1 MATCVRLLVAAGL
14 VVLLPVSGF
23 AQEATLAGTVSD
35 SSGAVLPGVAIGA
48 VHEATGTTIETV
60 TDAGGSYRLPARIGA
75 YRITAVL
82 SGFATVTRTGIQL
95 AVGQTLVLNLV
106 MPLSTLEESVTVS
119 GEAPLIDV
127 TSSRPSGVVTTTQ
140 MEELPVN
147 GRNFLGLVLLA
158 PGSQANAVGNM
169 GVETRNNRGDYQ
181 LNLDGQQL
189 TSPILQFSLNP
200 TFSRD
205 AIAEFELLAN
215 RFDATQGR
223 SIGVVLNVITKSGTN
238 TPAGTF
244 AGYFRSDRLNAADF
258 LQKRVLPYSNQQIS
272 ATFGGPIV
280 RNKAHFFAS
289 YEVEREPGVITSNS
303 RFPTFNIDR
312 PFRRLELKALGRV
325 DYEFSPQTRL
335 STRVSRTDQLPTAA
349 GGGALNH
356 PSTIS
361 VAKRASYSTV
371 ASLTQIFG
379 NSTVNEIRGGYQD
392 SHSASNQLIGD
403 PINQAK
409 YPASVGGNRTPGFQF
424 TGNYTIGG
432 LGAVKLFT
440 GSTYSARDQLTLT
453 VPKGPGSHTIKTGGE
468 LLVNWVAAASCNNCN
483 GVFDVRGGPVPANL
497 EQLFPV
503 WDDPRTWNVNAL
515 LPLVRSFS
523 WQVGNLEQGLHRPDV
538 AVWFQDDWQTTRRL
552 TLNLGVRYD
561 VSSNQ
566 FANDIEIPSCFTPG
580 CTDPPF
586 LVGNRP
592 SDTNNVSP
600 RFGFAYA
607 VNNRTVIRG
616 GAGKFYSIAS
626 SNVGTQVL
634 QAVNVAE
641 VFIPFDGRADFM
653 TNPLNGPVPT
663 YQQVLNDP
671 GRERAILD
679 HIAVPNYQEPRAYQ
693 ASVGFQRQIGS
704 AMSVSSD
711 FLIYEARGEGGRG
724 FFNRNVN
731 LQYNPATGANYPI
744 SDKSHRNWP
753 NWGPIVQE
761 QYGFETSRRALDL
774 TFDKRLS
781 DRWQLAGT
789 YTLNFTKDYQPPPDV
804 GFPLAVDYGGE
815 KTYAVLDQRHRAVFN
830 GLWDVGQ
837 GFELSGLY
845 FYGSGQRFAT
855 TWGGGDLRQEGFIST
870 DRLRPNGTIVPRNNF
885 VGRPIHRVDLRFTKR
900 FNLWQRTRVDGVWE
914 VFNVFNHEN
923 YGSYVTAES
932 NPQYGQPSAN
942 RNVAYQPRQMQ
953 LGFKLTF

>member
-1 MATCVRLLVAAGL
+1 MATCVRPLVAAALL
-14 VVLLPVSGF
+14 VLMPISGF

-35 SSGAVLPGVAIGA
+35 SSGGVLPGVAISA
-48 VHEATGTTIETV
+48 VHEATGNTIETV
-60 TDAGGSYRLPARIGA
+60 TDEGGSYRLPARIGG

-95 AVGQTLVLNLV
+95 SVGQTVVVDLV
-106 MPLSTLEESVTVS
+106 MPLSSLQESVTVS
-119 GEAPLIDV
+119 GEAPLIDI
-127 TSSRPSGVVTTTQ
+127 TSSRPSGVVTRTQ
-140 MEELPVN
+140 MEEIPVN

-158 PGSQANAVGNM
+158 PGSQANAVNNM
-169 GVETRNNRGDYQ
+169 AVETRNNRGDYQ

-238 TPAGTF
+238 TPAGSF
-244 AGYFRSDRLNAADF
+244 AGYFRSDRFNAADF
-258 LQKRVLPYSNQQIS
+258 LQKRVLPYSNRQIS
-272 ATFGGPIV
+272 GTFGGPIV
-280 RNKAHFFAS
+280 RNKTHFFLS
-289 YEVEREPGVITSNS
+289 YEGEREPGVITSNS
-303 RFPTFNIDR
+303 RYPTFNIDQ
-312 PFRRLELKALGRV
+312 PFKRVELKALGRV

-335 STRVSRTDQLPTAA
+335 SVRVSKTDQLPTRA

-356 PSTIS
+356 PSTTTVRKVS
-361 VAKRASYSTV
+361 SFSTV
-371 ASLTQIFG
+371 ASLTQILG
-379 NSTVNEIRGGYQD
+379 DSTVNEIRGGYQD
-392 SHSASNQLIGD
+392 SHSAADQLIGD

-409 YPASVGGNRTPGFQF
+409 YPASVGGNRTPGFLF

-432 LGAVKLFT
+432 VGAVKLFT

-453 VPKGPGSHTIKTGGE
+453 VRKGPGSHTIKTGAE

-483 GVFDVRGGPVPANL
+483 GVFDVRGGPAPANL

-523 WQVGNLEQGLHRPDV
+523 WQVGNLEQGLYRPDV
-538 AVWFQDDWQTTRRL
+538 AVWFQDDWEITSRL

-561 VSSNQ
+561 VSQNQ
-566 FANDIEIPSCFTPG
+566 FANDTEIPSCFTPG

-592 SDTNNVSP
+592 SDKNNVSP

-607 VNNRTVIRG
+607 MNDRTVIRG
-616 GAGKFYSIAS
+616 GAGTFYSIAS

-663 YQQVLNDP
+663 YQQVVNDP

-679 HIAVPNYQEPRAYQ
+679 HIAVPIYQEPRAYQ
-693 ASVGFQRQIGS
+693 GSIGFQRQIGPVM
-704 AMSVSSD
+704 AFSSD

-724 FFNRNVN
+724 FFNRNIN

-774 TFDKRLS
+774 TVDKRLS

-789 YTLNFTKDYQPPPDV
+789 YTLNFTKDYQPPPNV

-815 KTYAVLDQRHRAVFN
+815 RTYAVLDQRHRAVLN
-830 GLWDVGQ
+830 GIWQVGL

-870 DRLRPNGTIVPRNNF
+870 DRLRPDGTIVPRNDF

-900 FNLWQRTRVDGVWE
+900 LNLSRRMRVDGVWE

-932 NPQYGQPSAN
+932 NSQYGQPTRN
-942 RNVAYQPRQMQ
+942 VNVAYQSRQMQ